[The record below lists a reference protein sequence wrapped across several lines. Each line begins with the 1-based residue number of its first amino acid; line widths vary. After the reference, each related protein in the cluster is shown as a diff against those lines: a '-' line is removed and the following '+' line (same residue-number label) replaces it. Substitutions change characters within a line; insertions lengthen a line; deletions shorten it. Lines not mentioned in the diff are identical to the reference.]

1 MIATMPATAARP
13 TRVRYL
19 VLAFLCSLA
28 FLSYLDRVCITR
40 AQADIQRD
48 LHISDIQMGWVLSV
62 FWLAYA
68 LFEIPGGWMGDRFGA
83 RRTLTRIVL
92 AWSAFTALSGAA
104 SGFATLLVYRLL
116 FGAGEAGAFP
126 NMARV
131 QSRWFP
137 ARLRAWAG
145 GILWLSAR
153 WGGAFSYLIFG
164 GLLAA
169 FESPAFHNAVGRIPA
184 LHLLQSVPSW
194 RLGFWSIGFLGMIW
208 TALFLLWFRDD
219 PAEKASVNRAELE
232 LIRSDSDSVTSHEAP
247 RGAGV
252 WAALFSSPSL
262 WAIALAYLCG
272 SFGWSFFV
280 SWMPRYLLDV
290 HHVSFKGSQVMD
302 VLPMFCGGIS
312 CLVGGA
318 LSDGLVRLTGW
329 TRWGRAIFPILGYL
343 TAAAAMFAIRL
354 THTPGQA
361 IALMCLASVANDFGQ
376 GASWA
381 TVIGIGGLFAG
392 TAFGFMNMVGNV
404 GNFLQPFVGALVF
417 NHLGWSALFAL
428 YAGVYFAAAC
438 FWLGIDPRK
447 QFYRPT
453 PGFPVLPRH

>member
-1 MIATMPATAARP
+1 MPLTTRRP
-13 TRVRYL
+13 TRVRYI
-19 VLAFLCSLA
+19 VLAFLCALA
-28 FLSYLDRVCITR
+28 FLSYLDRVCIAR
-40 AQADIQRD
+40 AQVDIQRD
-48 LHISDIQMGWVLSV
+48 LHISDIQMGWVLSI

-83 RRTLTRIVL
+83 RSTLSRIVL

-104 SGFATLLVYRLL
+104 TGFATLLLYRLL

-164 GLLAA
+164 YLLAG
-169 FESPAFHNAVGRIPA
+169 FESPTFRNGVGHISA
-184 LHLLQSVPSW
+184 LHWLQSAPSW
-194 RLGFWSIGFLGMIW
+194 RLGFWSMGLVGLAW
-208 TALFLLWFRDD
+208 TAAFFFWFRDN
-219 PAEKASVNRAELE
+219 PADKASVNQAELD
-232 LIRSDSDSVTSHEAP
+232 LIRSDPGNAPSDETHD
-247 RGAGV
+247 GAHV
-252 WAALFSSPSL
+252 WAALFASPSL
-262 WAIALAYLCG
+262 WALALAYLCI

-290 HHVSFKGSQVMD
+290 HHLSFKGSQTMD

-312 CLVGGA
+312 CLIGGA

-329 TRWGRAIFPILGYL
+329 TRFGRAIFPITGYL
-343 TAAAAMFAIRL
+343 TAAVAMFAIRL

-361 IALMCLASVANDFGQ
+361 IFLMCLASAANDFGQ
-376 GASWA
+376 GACWT
-381 TVIGIGGLFAG
+381 TVIGIGGLYAG

-404 GNFLQPFVGALVF
+404 GNLQPVVGALIF
-417 NHLGWSALFAL
+417 HHFGWNVLFAV

-438 FWLGIDPRK
+438 LWLGIDPRK
-447 QFYRPT
+447 RFYKLV
-453 PGFPVLPRH
+453 PGFPVVRGR